1 MKHINKKAVSAAVT
15 AAAVCF
21 LMGIRGA
28 AAIEGN
34 SEYSPGEVLVLTGEE
49 LAQAVSEMG
58 AEVAEDASDPYRD
71 RPDLRNWTTWRGSSS
86 THASSDLWKRWWRL
100 PERRG

>member
-49 LAQAVSEMG
+49 LAQAV
-58 AEVAEDASDPYRD
+58 
-71 RPDLRNWTTWRGSSS
+71 
-86 THASSDLWKRWWRL
+86 
-100 PERRG
+100 